1 MEVDVTPQTTTIRV
15 TKELYNAI
23 KALSSQQNDTVQT
36 VLEEA
41 VKEYQRKRFFEQMDV
56 AFARL
61 KADDAGWKEELSERR
76 AWDGL
81 LSDGVEE
88 Q

>member
-1 MEVDVTPQTTTIRV
+1 MSQTTTIRV

-23 KALSSQQNDTVQT
+23 RALSSQQNDTVQT

-41 VKEYQRKRFFEQMDV
+41 VKEYKRRRFFEQMDA

-61 KADDAGWKEELSERR
+61 RADEADWKEELSERR

-81 LSDGVEE
+81 LMDGIRERRLGS
-88 Q
+88 